1 MYDSFCI
8 LDFKSIVSF
17 PYVPHKCI
25 HVDQSKG
32 RFTFAHK
39 LSYKC
44 GKKEK
49 EQCMLL
55 YLIDYMGA
63 KVQSKTYFP
72 GSVTDL
78 NKGFHNGVWDLYHDD
93 KNHKIPIPG
102 NSQHYDY
109 FLTTQAMDGYTGYAK
124 EQIRQTILKHESIF
138 KHQLQE
144 LHRLYKRQ
152 KDLMNPMPTEPLKRG
167 QFLNQVPSDV
177 SKELHA
183 FPSNFPLMNSSL
195 SRASPSGTDN
205 TVYPLDSIKGKGTL
219 HEFGPL
225 ISKCGVFERRVMNPE
240 PPADL
245 DPSNKGKLFN
255 LADLN
260 EPIQVEERETAFSA
274 FFGNKIKTDGLLEE
288 SQKHKSYAKRTLFG
302 IEIGERNHTPP
313 VLPWRETLLFNITV
327 GLTPSVQ
334 QAKPQDQGTVPDN
347 PEEIRALE
355 KHRFLDMWKNREIP
369 EQKLPPWLTSKP
381 CLQTEQIKTKEKKV
395 HHINLDS
402 LQNHSQQFFKK
413 TENADAN
420 NTHDNKKG
428 KIDDTCSITK
438 ILGVPIID
446 KKVEDHCE
454 SEDIKHHI
462 DLNLSLDEEDGSPA
476 APSFPESVVKIATM
490 EIDLEAP
497 AVLESDPDDGSMDN
511 HHMELVNGAAEAI
524 VSISLS
530 QPPSGDTLLW
540 FAEVITCNDFKK
552 IKDFIPDDMD
562 FFEYMTLKLEET
574 KETYDSYKP
583 TVVEEQ
589 KEDGNGLSSKT
600 VRKGQGRREGR
611 GKIFR
616 KIYCRVSYLYQGGNT
631 SKRKAAARN
640 GRGRRRLV
648 AAEPLCHPSPPAGG
662 MELSLEKSLEGWGRR
677 TRRLPR
683 QRCQNGGN
691 HNQSLA
697 MKC

>member
-1 MYDSFCI
+1 
-8 LDFKSIVSF
+8 
-17 PYVPHKCI
+17 
-25 HVDQSKG
+25 
-32 RFTFAHK
+32 
-39 LSYKC
+39 
-44 GKKEK
+44 
-49 EQCMLL
+49 
-55 YLIDYMGA
+55 MGA

-195 SRASPSGTDN
+195 SRASTSGTDN

-225 ISKCGVFERRVMNPE
+225 ISKYGVFERRVMNPE

-313 VLPWRETLLFNITV
+313 VLPWRNTTFQHNSWLNSFSSASQTPGPGFFDGNSR
-327 GLTPSVQ
+327 LTTKSRVQ
-334 QAKPQDQGTVPDN
+334 NEFLDLNFLNGTSSKGTVPDN

-600 VRKGQGRREGR
+600 VRKGQGRRGR
-611 GKIFR
+611 QRKDFQKDILPSIVSLSRREVSEDLQIFEEALSATGV
-616 KIYCRVSYLYQGGNT
+616 CWQSST